1 MYAGL
6 SPTALREGVAADT
19 NEPSRGDRTISE
31 FLTYSRTGPSRPG
44 VRLFRRVG
52 TGLLAGL
59 LAVAIVAGAALGS
72 LWLSLSGIDRDP
84 TLLPARNALGGPG
97 VPGALNVLLVGSDSH
112 EGGVEATVLLVVH
125 IDSTHQRV
133 DVVSLPRNL
142 MVTDAHG
149 IRQRLSRRYAEAG
162 SAAVVQSVEQLLDIR
177 IDHVA
182 LTWLDGMSRL
192 IDLLG
197 KIPVDNP
204 LATPAFPRGAITLTG
219 EEALA
224 FVRPEGT
231 APGDLDR
238 AESQRLVLQG
248 ILDRLLTSKALLNP
262 GTVKAVLDQLAGD
275 IVVDADL
282 DARAMVELFVDLRLR
297 ATPRRPETI
306 KLPTAGGG
314 VTRGGSSYVLPDQPR
329 VAALGRALNTDALEA
344 WAR

>member
-6 SPTALREGVAADT
+6 SPTILREGTAADT

-31 FLTYSRTGPSRPG
+31 FLTYSRTGPNRPG

-59 LAVAIVAGAALGS
+59 VAVAIVAGAAIGS

-84 TLLPARNALGGPG
+84 TLLPARDAFGGPG
-97 VPGALNVLLVGSDSH
+97 VPGALNLLLVGSDSH
-112 EGGVEATVLLVVH
+112 DAGAEATVLLIVH
-125 IDSTHQRV
+125 IDSTRQRV

-142 MVTDAHG
+142 LVSDADG
-149 IRQRLSRRYAEAG
+149 SKERLSRRYADGGAV
-162 SAAVVQSVEQLLDIR
+162 AVVQSVEHLLGIR

-204 LATPAFPRGAITLTG
+204 LGTPTFPRGAITLTG

-224 FVRPEGT
+224 FVRPEGSG
-231 APGDLDR
+231 PGDLDR

-248 ILDRLLTSKALLNP
+248 IVDRLLTSKALLNP

-297 ATPRRPETI
+297 STPRRPVTI

-314 VTRGGSSYVLPDQPR
+314 MTHAGSSYVLPDHSR
-329 VAALGRALNTDALEA
+329 VAALGRALNTDALDA
-344 WAR
+344 WGR